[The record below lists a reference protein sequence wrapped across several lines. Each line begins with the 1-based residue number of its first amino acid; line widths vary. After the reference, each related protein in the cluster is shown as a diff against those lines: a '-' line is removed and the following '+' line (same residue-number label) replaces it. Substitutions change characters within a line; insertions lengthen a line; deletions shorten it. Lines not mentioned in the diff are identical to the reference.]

1 MKELGDCLWMIAEI
15 CTANEFKLEDVMIM
29 NIEKLANRFPTHT
42 FDVYADQH
50 RAEGDI

>member
-15 CTANEFKLEDVMIM
+15 CTANNFKLEDVMIM
-29 NIEKLANRFPTHT
+29 NIEKLANRFPNHT